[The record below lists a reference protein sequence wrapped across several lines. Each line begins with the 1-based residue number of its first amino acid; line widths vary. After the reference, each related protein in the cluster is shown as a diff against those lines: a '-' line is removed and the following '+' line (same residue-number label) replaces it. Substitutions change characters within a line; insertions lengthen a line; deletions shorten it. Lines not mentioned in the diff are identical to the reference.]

1 MSPIH
6 FLSLETR
13 QIILGYLDIDSLL
26 SAIRS
31 CRPFYLAYKGY
42 EASVLKSCLYTTI
55 TPEILPYAILT
66 LDTAKSAHGD
76 VIEYLMLILELIRK
90 RLGNPTET
98 LRKWSWDLCEMK
110 ELLFVHRHLSFFI
123 DDYSKKALEEFH
135 NSFGETEVC
144 VPLSRNEWARIARS
158 FYAHLVIRQTCLN
171 RFAGR
176 KHYESISGSEAFE
189 ALVTHMAK
197 RISSNCIDLEQLYI
211 VSAYFR
217 DIKFTKGPIRRLS
230 RVGYLRYYNEGA
242 SQWSKKHVR
251 HATECHQ
258 ASMLL
263 LARRALDPS
272 CSQVYL
278 PVTEGIL
285 PVTCG
290 LCNTN
295 MEEGIARLFRERG
308 RSPVPNPNLAQ
319 ACLSSISDRTCRAT
333 FREDLGTYKYG
344 IVMWDKLRML
354 NSRLKDIYRTDCSVP
369 LMFYI
374 YESMMVSSAEQN
386 NDASW
391 NETAEISTIL
401 PEEKKAENTA
411 IAFFDGSPQQPER
424 QAVSRAVSPDLMSWC
439 SDELRAVKKEKAMR
453 SDLSIGAHHPGT
465 SWGSPLGPVSSCQPY
480 SRVCR
485 WEK

>member
-1 MSPIH
+1 MSSIH

-13 QIILGYLDIDSLL
+13 QIILGYLDIDSLP
-26 SAIRS
+26 SAICS

-42 EASVLKSCLYTTI
+42 EAPVLKTCLYTTI

-76 VIEYLMLILELIRK
+76 VIEYHKLIRK

-123 DDYSKKALEEFH
+123 DDCSKKALEEFH

-158 FYAHLVIRQTCLN
+158 FYAHLVIRQACLN
-171 RFAGR
+171 CFVRLN
-176 KHYESISGSEAFE
+176 HYQYYSGSCTFE
-189 ALVTHMAK
+189 SLETSVAEKLLL
-197 RISSNCIDLEQLYI
+197 NCIDLEQLYI
-211 VSAYFR
+211 VSAYFG
-217 DIKFTKGPIRRLS
+217 DIKFTEGVLPITWR
-230 RVGYLRYYNEGA
+230 
-242 SQWSKKHVR
+242 
-251 HATECHQ
+251 
-258 ASMLL
+258 
-263 LARRALDPS
+263 
-272 CSQVYL
+272 
-278 PVTEGIL
+278 
-285 PVTCG
+285 

-295 MEEGIARLFRERG
+295 MEKGIAGIFRERG

-319 ACLSSISDRTCRAT
+319 ACLSSLSVRTCRAA

-344 IVMWDKLRML
+344 IVMWDKDRML

-386 NDASW
+386 NNASL

-401 PEEKKAENTA
+401 PEKKKTENKAT
-411 IAFFDGSPQQPER
+411 AFFDGSPQQPGC
-424 QAVSRAVSPDLMSWC
+424 QAVSRAVSHDLMSWC

-485 WEK
+485 WEN

>member
-217 DIKFTKGPIRRLS
+217 DIKCKLYTPSGIGFGSKWLLVTKGPIRRLS

-251 HATECHQ
+251 HATV
-258 ASMLL
+258 
-263 LARRALDPS
+263 
-272 CSQVYL
+272 CSLISILCSYL
-278 PVTEGIL
+278 V
-285 PVTCG
+285 
-290 LCNTN
+290 
-295 MEEGIARLFRERG
+295 
-308 RSPVPNPNLAQ
+308 
-319 ACLSSISDRTCRAT
+319 
-333 FREDLGTYKYG
+333 
-344 IVMWDKLRML
+344 
-354 NSRLKDIYRTDCSVP
+354 
-369 LMFYI
+369 
-374 YESMMVSSAEQN
+374 
-386 NDASW
+386 
-391 NETAEISTIL
+391 
-401 PEEKKAENTA
+401 
-411 IAFFDGSPQQPER
+411 
-424 QAVSRAVSPDLMSWC
+424 
-439 SDELRAVKKEKAMR
+439 
-453 SDLSIGAHHPGT
+453 
-465 SWGSPLGPVSSCQPY
+465 
-480 SRVCR
+480 
-485 WEK
+485 